1 MFDEYADSFAEFILK
16 YVKYYDPEVLVIGG
30 NISKA
35 YPYFSERL
43 NQILEENRIE
53 LKIEISEIFEDAAI
67 LGAASYAL
75 KMKN

>member
-1 MFDEYADSFAEFILK
+1 M
-16 YVKYYDPEVLVIGG
+16 IGG

-35 YPYFSERL
+35 YPYFAERL